1 MLWFFLA
8 AGLVASVT
16 LLVVLRPIMMGGSSA
31 QPSRDATDAALY
43 RDQLAELD
51 RDVERGVI
59 TPKEAEGAKAE
70 IARRL
75 IAAAKRAEAEDDTA
89 EETRAPGNMS
99 QRLALGAAVAT
110 PLLAGAL
117 YFSIGA
123 PGEADRPL
131 AERNLVAE
139 ARAERPTQAEAE
151 AAALAQRSD
160 GPRRPAGDE
169 EYAELV
175 EQLEAVVAERPDDAR
190 GNRLLANALMNQRRF
205 AEAWPVLDRLIALEG
220 DAAPADLHAA
230 RAEAMIL
237 AAGGYVSPRAEDS
250 IAQALQRDPTLPV
263 ARYYAGLAMMQTGME
278 EQALALW
285 ARLERESP
293 PDAPWMPL
301 LREVL
306 AEARAAGAPGAGPA
320 PAGIDPALL
329 PPPAGAPAGVD
340 PDIAAAVRAMS
351 PEEQMA
357 FMASRAAGLEER
369 LLEEGGGPDEWA
381 MLVQSYANLGQMEDA
396 LRAYDASQEALRGA
410 EAGFVRERALV
421 LGVIEE

>member
-1 MLWFFLA
+1 MLWFFLV
-8 AGLVASVT
+8 AGLVASLA
-16 LLVVLRPIMMGGSSA
+16 LLAVLRPIMMGGGA
-31 QPSRDATDAALY
+31 ALPSRDATDAALY

-59 TPKEAEGAKAE
+59 TAREAEGAKAE

-75 IAAAKRAEAEDDTA
+75 IAAAKRAEAGGDA
-89 EETRAPGNMS
+89 EAGRAPGEMS
-99 QRLALGAAVAT
+99 RKLALAAAVAT
-110 PLLAGAL
+110 PLLTGAL
-117 YFSIGA
+117 YFAIGA

-131 AERNLVAE
+131 AERDLRAE

-151 AAALAQRSD
+151 AAARAQSAD
-160 GPRRPAGDE
+160 GPRRPSGDA

-175 EQLEAVVAERPDDAR
+175 EQLEAVVAERPDDLR
-190 GNRLLANALMNQRRF
+190 GNRLLANALMNQGRF

-220 DAAPADLHAA
+220 EAAPADLHAA

-250 IAQALQRDPTLPV
+250 IAKALERDPNLPV
-263 ARYYAGLAMMQTGME
+263 ARYYAGLVLLQTGME
-278 EQALALW
+278 EQAFGLW

-293 PDAPWMPL
+293 PDAPWMPF

-329 PPPAGAPAGVD
+329 PPPAGVPAGVD
-340 PDIAAAVRAMS
+340 PDMAAAVQAMS
-351 PEEQMA
+351 PEGRMA
-357 FMASRAAGLEER
+357 FMASRAAGMEER
-369 LLEEGGGPDEWA
+369 LLEEGGGPDDWA
-381 MLVQSYANLGQMEDA
+381 MLVQSYANLGQMDDA
-396 LRAYDASQEALRGA
+396 RRAYAASQEALRGA

-421 LGVIEE
+421 LGVIAE